1 MSETNKLSLP
11 PYQPYNLTVRKRK
24 MMFNDWIDSPIEN
37 MNGVVTENDQ
47 PVSHGD
53 YIKYFHRN
61 LKNILKS
68 NNVSINNEKGFK
80 NEIATFIYRISE
92 EPENAVYKKKKKQTN

>member
-24 MMFNDWIDSPIEN
+24 MNYDEWFDSTIEN
-37 MNGVVTENDQ
+37 IQGPVKENNE
-47 PVSHGD
+47 PVKHGD

-61 LKNILKS
+61 LKNILTL
-68 NNVSINNEKGFK
+68 NNLSINNEKQFK
-80 NEIATFIYRISE
+80 NEIATFVYRISE
-92 EPENAVYKKKKKQTN
+92 EPENAVY